1 MIHGVISLMALL
13 AFAHAEAGP
22 EKSPAAL
29 AEAAYQHPSI
39 HHLNWIGRQ
48 IAKAMSDS
56 PFKFD
61 EKTTF
66 LYNYPTRAIVIR
78 ATACEAWAVG
88 AALCAREGSA
98 PEETLVMHHEEID
111 AVRHFSLAAH
121 LTCAQGR
128 QVTEIFLAA
137 NEGDP
142 KRWSKSSLMDIH
154 NNYEGIFW
162 AGEKGSENC
171 NGWGFTERVAAA
183 ALEKLRAGELATLK
197 SGKSRCAAGGFIDE
211 EPLARLR
218 EFRAALRQM
227 DARCG
232 GKAVTSP

>member
-1 MIHGVISLMALL
+1 MIHGVILL
-13 AFAHAEAGP
+13 LTLTSAQASPAP
-22 EKSPAAL
+22 DPAAL
-29 AEAAYQHPSI
+29 TALAYQHPSI
-39 HHLNWIGRQ
+39 HELNWIGRQ
-48 IAKAMSDS
+48 IANAMADG
-56 PFKFD
+56 PFELD

-66 LYNYPTRAIVIR
+66 LYNHPTRAIVIR

-98 PEETLVMHHEEID
+98 PEETLVIHHEEID

-137 NEGDP
+137 NEGNP
-142 KRWSKSSLMDIH
+142 AKWGKSSYMDIH
-154 NNYEGIFW
+154 NNYAGIFW
-162 AGEKGSENC
+162 AGEKGSANC
-171 NGWGFTERVAAA
+171 RLGGFTRRVAAA
-183 ALEKLRAGELATLK
+183 ALEKLRASELATLK
-197 SGKSRCAAGGFIDE
+197 SGKSRCAPGDLFGD

-218 EFRAALRQM
+218 EFRSALRQL

-232 GKAVTSP
+232 GKTVTSP